1 MRVAVFHNLPSGGA
15 KRAMVEM
22 VRQLRQAGDVVDVLA
37 PSTAD
42 ERVFP
47 SRSVASSV
55 RIWDASEASGSDG
68 GGRLPIPALGGR
80 LRAVASVQR
89 AIASAIDTG
98 DYDVA
103 FVHHCRF
110 TQSPFVLRYL
120 ETPAVYYCQEP
131 YRLAYEARLQPAW
144 KIRLR
149 LWSPVIGI
157 ARMDRANIG
166 AADRILANSFY
177 SRESILR
184 AYGLDSSVVYLGVDS
199 ELFHPGTAPQAREG
213 YLISVGA
220 LAPFKGHRHVVR
232 SLSRIAK
239 KRRPSLVIVAD
250 RSAGG
255 EEAWLTS
262 LAANLGVE
270 LQVRIAV
277 DDTELI
283 RLYQGARLAVCASE
297 LEPFG
302 LVALEAAACGTPVVA
317 IREGGFRESVDHAV
331 TGLLVDDRRPESL
344 AAAIEELLED
354 EARLAHL
361 GAAGVEA
368 VRERWTWQRTGERLR
383 EHLAMVGSLRSD
395 PSRP

>member
-1 MRVAVFHNLPSGGA
+1 MRIAVFHNLPSGGA

-22 VRQLRQAGDVVDVLA
+22 IRQLRQAGDTVDVLA

-42 ERVFP
+42 EQFFP
-47 SRSVASSV
+47 SRSVATSV
-55 RIWDASEASGSDG
+55 RIWETSEAPGSGR
-68 GGRLPIPALGGR
+68 GRIPIPALGRR
-80 LRAVASVQR
+80 LRVVAAVQR
-89 AIASAIDTG
+89 EIAHAIDSG
-98 DYDVA
+98 NYDVA

-131 YRLAYEARLQPAW
+131 YRLAYEARLQPSLQV
-144 KIRLR
+144 RLR

-184 AYGLDSSVVYLGVDS
+184 AYGLDSSVVYLGVDTQTFRPAS
-199 ELFHPGTAPQAREG
+199 AAPGREA
-213 YLISVGA
+213 YVISVGA
-220 LAPFKGHRHVVR
+220 LASFKGHRHVVR
-232 SLSRIAK
+232 SLGLIPSQ
-239 KRRPSLVIVAD
+239 RRPSLIVVAD
-250 RSAGG
+250 RSAAG
-255 EEAWLTS
+255 EEAALAD
-262 LAANLGVE
+262 LAASLDVEVQIKTGVNDAE
-270 LQVRIAV
+270 LV
-277 DDTELI
+277 

-317 IREGGFRESVDHAV
+317 IREGGFRETVDPGV

-344 AAAIEELLED
+344 AAAMEDLLND
-354 EARLAHL
+354 ETRRSRL
-361 GAAGVEA
+361 GAAGVQA
-368 VRERWTWQRTGERLR
+368 VRERWTWQHTGERLR
-383 EHLAMVGSLRSD
+383 EHLQTVSSLRPA
-395 PSRP
+395 PSTT